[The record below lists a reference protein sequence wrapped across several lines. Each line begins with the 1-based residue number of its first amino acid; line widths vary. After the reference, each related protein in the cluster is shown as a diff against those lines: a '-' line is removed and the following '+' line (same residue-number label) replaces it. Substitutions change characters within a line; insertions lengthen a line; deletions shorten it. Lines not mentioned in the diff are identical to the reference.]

1 MNKAILTGTL
11 GKDVKENNING
22 MVVCS
27 FPLGTSDNV
36 KNKEGKWESQT
47 EWHNVK
53 AFGKLA
59 EIVSKFKKGDKV
71 ECSGKIKYSKYTNQN
86 GQTIY
91 TTEIIAD
98 SINRTKKAEGNTQ
111 PQPQQ
116 KTYHQQSQQEVYTQ
130 EDFNPASHQGDLP
143 F

>member
-1 MNKAILTGTL
+1 MNKAILTGSL

-53 AFGKLA
+53 CFGKLA
-59 EIVSKFKKGDKV
+59 EIVAKFHKGDKV
-71 ECSGKIKYSKYTNQN
+71 ECSGKIKYSNYKNKE

-98 SINRTKKAEGNTQ
+98 SVVRIKKAEGTA
-111 PQPQQ
+111 QPQQ
-116 KTYHQQSQQEVYTQ
+116 RTYNQQPQQEVFTQ
-130 EDFNPASHQGDLP
+130 DDFNPETHQGDLP

>member
-11 GKDVKENNING
+11 GKDVKEGNYNG
-22 MVVCS
+22 MIVCS

-36 KNKEGKWESQT
+36 KNKDGKWESQT
-47 EWHNVK
+47 EWHNIK
-53 AFGKLA
+53 CFGKLG
-59 EIVSKFKKGDKV
+59 EVVSKFKKGDQV
-71 ECSGKIKYSKYTNQN
+71 ECSGKIKYSNYKNQA

-98 SINRTKKAEGNTQ
+98 SVVRKKKAEGNTQ
-111 PQPQQ
+111 SQPQQ
-116 KTYHQQSQQEVYTQ
+116 KTYQQRSQQEVYTQ
-130 EDFNPASHQGDLP
+130 DDFNPETHQGDLP